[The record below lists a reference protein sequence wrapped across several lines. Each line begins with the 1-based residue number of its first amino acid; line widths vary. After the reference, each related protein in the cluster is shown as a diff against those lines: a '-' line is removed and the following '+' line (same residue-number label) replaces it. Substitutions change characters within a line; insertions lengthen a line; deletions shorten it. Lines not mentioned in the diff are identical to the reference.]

1 MKQNYVISLEI
12 GSSAAKIGAA
22 SFDTAFGAE
31 APVTVIAIEEEH
43 LNNCVR
49 YGRIQNVEDVTRH
62 TLLALDRLS
71 GRTGVYPRQI
81 TGVYTAIGGRS
92 LASRKAF
99 AEITL
104 PAESEITNDIIERL
118 KNEAMLQVPEG
129 KVALD
134 IIPLRFVLDDVVT
147 KRPVGSFGT
156 RLKADFT
163 LVYCSQLNERNLE
176 RVIVERLNLDIC
188 GYVVRPL
195 AIANLTLTDDET
207 RPGCMLVDLG
217 AETTTVAI
225 FKDGALQYLAT
236 IPLGSQNIT
245 RDLAA
250 GLGLVEEQAER
261 IKISLGNAI
270 SDNNNLTNEQVEIDN
285 YVQARVTEIIANII
299 AHIRFA
305 EYKTSDICAGIII
318 TGRGSKLR
326 NFSQLLQ
333 AQSGLPVRVA
343 TMPGTIHISDP
354 AINPSD
360 NIDILAIAK
369 EAVSRSLKDDA
380 VQCVSLPEPEP
391 QPEPEPVAETPAAPA
406 PAATPAAAQQQP
418 QQPQQPA
425 FNPYDYT
432 SAPAFGGYTDK
443 ELDQPVDEPAAPQP
457 QQPTAQ
463 TDEEGLLLDS
473 DEEDKLK
480 ALRQRQLEEQRKK
493 IIEEQK
499 RLERKAARKQNK
511 FVSFLSDKI
520 KSLIDGEGDGDG
532 YDFDNDENP

>member
-1 MKQNYVISLEI
+1 
-12 GSSAAKIGAA
+12 
-22 SFDTAFGAE
+22 
-31 APVTVIAIEEEH
+31 
-43 LNNCVR
+43 
-49 YGRIQNVEDVTRH
+49 
-62 TLLALDRLS
+62 
-71 GRTGVYPRQI
+71 
-81 TGVYTAIGGRS
+81 
-92 LASRKAF
+92 
-99 AEITL
+99 
-104 PAESEITNDIIERL
+104 
-118 KNEAMLQVPEG
+118 
-129 KVALD
+129 
-134 IIPLRFVLDDVVT
+134 
-147 KRPVGSFGT
+147 
-156 RLKADFT
+156 
-163 LVYCSQLNERNLE
+163 
-176 RVIVERLNLDIC
+176 
-188 GYVVRPL
+188 
-195 AIANLTLTDDET
+195 
-207 RPGCMLVDLG
+207 
-217 AETTTVAI
+217 
-225 FKDGALQYLAT
+225 
-236 IPLGSQNIT
+236 
-245 RDLAA
+245 
-250 GLGLVEEQAER
+250 
-261 IKISLGNAI
+261 
-270 SDNNNLTNEQVEIDN
+270 
-285 YVQARVTEIIANII
+285 
-299 AHIRFA
+299 
-305 EYKTSDICAGIII
+305 
-318 TGRGSKLR
+318 
-326 NFSQLLQ
+326 
-333 AQSGLPVRVA
+333 
-343 TMPGTIHISDP
+343 MPGTIHISDP

-457 QQPTAQ
+457 EQPTAQ